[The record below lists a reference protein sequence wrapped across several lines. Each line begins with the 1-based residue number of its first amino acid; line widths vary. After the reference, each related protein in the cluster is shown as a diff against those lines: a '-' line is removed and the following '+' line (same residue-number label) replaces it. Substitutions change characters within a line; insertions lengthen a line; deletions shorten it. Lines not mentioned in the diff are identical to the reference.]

1 MLYVVCLSKNLPMEL
16 AALFAIMLLLVA
28 GPAIVV
34 NRDVLLNW
42 QTSRRP
48 SVEPP
53 LPFLIIPASDD
64 MCDIEP
70 AFVRHRAAEDTPG
83 RAAGETDSATG
94 APPVSAEQH
103 GERAAV
109 TQHAIRRRLHRRSRY
124 DTPEDSDDSS
134 IELPGNVRWAELRAE
149 GRFQE
154 LPEADVAREAELV
167 DEQAWTA
174 ESWGTSAWGG
184 DAWNSDEANDVAS
197 DATVVFNRPMDEPIQ
212 MLPGRLHVLSGEA
225 VGEDLRLFSR
235 IGETPRI
242 IVGREPGAPHSHL
255 TLHSPT
261 VSRRHARLDLVAGRW
276 VITNLSATNP
286 VLLNDRVMRSGSAT
300 QQLSDGDRIDLGEV
314 ALRFVAG

>member
-1 MLYVVCLSKNLPMEL
+1 MEL
-16 AALFAIMLLLVA
+16 VAFFAIILLLVA
-28 GPAIVV
+28 GPAFVV

-42 QTSRRP
+42 RTSRRP
-48 SVEPP
+48 SLEPP

-64 MCDIEP
+64 TCDIEP
-70 AFVRHRAAEDTPG
+70 AFVRRRAAEETPG
-83 RAAGETDSATG
+83 RAVGETDAATS
-94 APPVSAEQH
+94 APPVSTEQH
-103 GERAAV
+103 GEQAA
-109 TQHAIRRRLHRRSRY
+109 TQHGVRRRLHRRSRY

-134 IELPGNVRWAELRAE
+134 GELLSNVRWAQLRAE

-167 DEQAWTA
+167 NEQPWTV
-174 ESWGTSAWGG
+174 ESWGTDTWGG
-184 DAWNSDEANDVAS
+184 DTWDSDESNDVAP

-212 MLPGRLHVLSGEA
+212 MLPGRLHVLSGEGA
-225 VGEDLRLFSR
+225 GEDLRLFSR
-235 IGETPRI
+235 IGEAPRI

-276 VITNLSATNP
+276 IITNLSATNP
-286 VLLNDRVMRSGSAT
+286 VLLNDRVLRNGSST